1 MYSDTHT
8 SRGFTIVEILV
19 VITILAAISLF
30 VVSGF
35 RNYARFQEYQQAV
48 TTIRATLYE
57 AKVQARS
64 SEDGQARGIYFGTNT
79 VTLFPGSTYI
89 VGNSAN
95 RVTTLPQVR
104 IITNLGN
111 GSPQTVF
118 SNLYGLPSAT
128 GTVSIVGLQ
137 HTSTT
142 TLTITAS
149 GGIE

>member
-1 MYSDTHT
+1 MYRNRHEGK
-8 SRGFTIVEILV
+8 GFTIVEIV
-19 VITILAAISLF
+19 VVMAIIAIISLF

-48 TTIRATLYE
+48 TTIRATIFE

-64 SEDGQARGIYFGTNT
+64 SEDGQARGVHFGTNT
-79 VTLFPGSTYI
+79 VTLFPGSTY
-89 VGNSAN
+89 VAGNSAN

-104 IITNLGN
+104 ITTNLGN

-118 SNLYGLPSAT
+118 SNLYGLPSLT
-128 GTVSIVGLQ
+128 GTVTIVGLQ
-137 HTSTT
+137 HNGTT

-149 GGIE
+149 GVIE

>member
-1 MYSDTHT
+1 MYIDKRES
-8 SRGFTIVEILV
+8 SGFSLIEILV
-19 VITILAAISLF
+19 IIAIFVTISLF

-35 RNYARFQEYQQAV
+35 RNYSRFQEYQQAV
-48 TTIRATLYE
+48 ATIRATIHE
-57 AKVQARS
+57 AKIQARS
-64 SEDGQARGIYFGTNT
+64 SEDGQARGIHFGTNT
-79 VTLFPGSTYI
+79 VTLFPGSTY
-89 VGNSAN
+89 VAGNSAN
-95 RVTTLPQVR
+95 RVTTLSQVR

-137 HTSTT
+137 HIGTT